1 MSSTDM
7 GGEYGGSRPP
17 GASGSTPKDM
27 AKEAAQAVKE
37 EAASFAADART
48 KAAETIDQKKE
59 TASRTLGD
67 FANAVRKAGDELAQ
81 SDQSMATQFVRQAA
95 DGLESFARSV
105 ADKRPE
111 EMLDTVR
118 DFGRRNPMA
127 FVAGSVLAG
136 FAIGRLLRSSG
147 SHAATSGEQWRRSD
161 LTAPGGAP
169 PTYPLTDLETT
180 GATVLGAGEGADEVE
195 DPQSGAAGGPPSGL
209 AEDAGRYGSRS

>member
-7 GGEYGGSRPP
+7 GGDYGESRAA
-17 GASGSTPKDM
+17 GAGGSTPKDM
-27 AKEAAQAVKE
+27 AKEAAQAVKQ

-59 TASRTLGD
+59 TASRTLSD

-111 EMLDTVR
+111 EMLDAVR
-118 DFGRRNPMA
+118 DFGRRNPTA

-147 SHAATSGEQWRRSD
+147 SHAATSEEQWRRSD

-169 PTYPLTDLETT
+169 STYPLETA
-180 GATVLGAGEGADEVE
+180 GAPALGAGEGAGELQ
-195 DPQSGAAGGPPSGL
+195 DPQSGAAGGPPGGL
-209 AEDAGRYGSRS
+209 EEDAARYGPRS